1 MHCGPE
7 HLQAEL
13 GDPIRGPVLQLHCP
27 SLSLWWR
34 TKPSACLT
42 RKFSG
47 SYLGMTLGCPAGGEG
62 QAVYRVS
69 APRASKQGMR
79 EQPWDA
85 SPMDAQRMEHEPVRD
100 S

>member
-1 MHCGPE
+1 
-7 HLQAEL
+7 
-13 GDPIRGPVLQLHCP
+13 
-27 SLSLWWR
+27 
-34 TKPSACLT
+34 
-42 RKFSG
+42 
-47 SYLGMTLGCPAGGEG
+47 MTLGCPAGGEG